1 MTTGSE
7 GGMVKH
13 PVLLLKIDVTD
24 RKLSLLEASMLPV
37 PQEERVHGPH
47 AGKSVTPGTAS
58 AVNQP
63 EIDRVNLPTYL
74 RLRLKQVS
82 SDWASLNTTPSKQS
96 SKIQSGFT
104 ATALATE
111 KPM

>member
-1 MTTGSE
+1 
-7 GGMVKH
+7 MVKH
-13 PVLLLKIDVTD
+13 PVLPLKIDVTG
-24 RKLSLLEASMLPV
+24 RTLSLLEASVLPV
-37 PQEERVHGPH
+37 SQEDRVYGIH
-47 AGKSVTPGTAS
+47 AGKPVTPGTAS

-82 SDWASLNTTPSKQS
+82 SDWATLNTTPSKQS

-104 ATALATE
+104 ATGLATE